1 MRVEWLFSDSRQR
14 KKIRIHLGQWRRPEN
29 SCNVDSLTCGSIL
42 FNHFVYNLFGGRRI
56 LLSGV
61 LLCVVENFWCHRLT
75 EWMSE
80 RILSA
85 IFPRCLL
92 SLSAQVCKLQVVFA
106 HTHTHFVHGNYLLLS
121 DWARCVIENGI
132 SDADKLI
139 YGLIYLCGLVTFC
152 PPHPEHNDIVH
163 GHLADSSLILARRR
177 FFRLACFGPSLGF
190 STAHTTSSWIDR
202 KSHYQSCRRAA
213 EPHRNVLH
221 IRIIRFSNWIK

>member
-1 MRVEWLFSDSRQR
+1 MIEKERLREKANGSQFYCRRRHFSCTLRYVVRVEWLFSDSRQR
-14 KKIRIHLGQWRRPEN
+14 KKIRIQLGQWRRPEN

-80 RILSA
+80 RILYA

-106 HTHTHFVHGNYLLLS
+106 HTHTSSMEIIYCFP
-121 DWARCVIENGI
+121 IEQ
-132 SDADKLI
+132 DA
-139 YGLIYLCGLVTFC
+139 
-152 PPHPEHNDIVH
+152 
-163 GHLADSSLILARRR
+163 
-177 FFRLACFGPSLGF
+177 
-190 STAHTTSSWIDR
+190 W
-202 KSHYQSCRRAA
+202 
-213 EPHRNVLH
+213 
-221 IRIIRFSNWIK
+221 

>member
-1 MRVEWLFSDSRQR
+1 MWQSVLLSSLTWVVRLGMLCVWNGSFQTHGSGKNFIQ
-14 KKIRIHLGQWRRPEN
+14 LGQWRRPEN

-61 LLCVVENFWCHRLT
+61 LLCVAQNFWCHRLT

-80 RILSA
+80 RILFA
-85 IFPRCLL
+85 IFPRSLSL
-92 SLSAQVCKLQVVFA
+92 SLSAKVCKLEVVFA
-106 HTHTHFVHGNYLLLS
+106 HTYTPSMEIIYCFPIEQDAWL
-121 DWARCVIENGI
+121 ENGI

-177 FFRLACFGPSLGF
+177 FFLRLTCLVSLGF
-190 STAHTTSSWIDR
+190 S
-202 KSHYQSCRRAA
+202 
-213 EPHRNVLH
+213 L
-221 IRIIRFSNWIK
+221 